1 MDNAIPNLT
10 GVRYVIKWLC
20 EINYY
25 AINWIRKISVYYI
38 IHGND
43 ELGSSHCAEY
53 VQYFF
58 NFLDRLLMLF
68 S

>member
-1 MDNAIPNLT
+1 M
-10 GVRYVIKWLC
+10 IKWLC

-25 AINWIRKISVYYI
+25 AINWIREISIHHI

-43 ELGSSHCAEY
+43 ELGSSYYAEY

-58 NFLDRLLMLF
+58 IFLDRLLI
-68 S
+68 